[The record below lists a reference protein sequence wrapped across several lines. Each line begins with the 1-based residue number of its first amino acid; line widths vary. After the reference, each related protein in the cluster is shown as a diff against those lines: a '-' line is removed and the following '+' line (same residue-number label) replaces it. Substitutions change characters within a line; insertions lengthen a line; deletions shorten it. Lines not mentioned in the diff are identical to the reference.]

1 MHSFWHFENRWLI
14 TATLRMKTALS
25 VGTRASLMPAGSD
38 LPVIKTPEGI
48 PFIPGSSLKGVA
60 RAYVERLLRTVDKL
74 GQTHQDERLWA
85 CDPLDESEC
94 CVIAKC
100 CEHCENCKGNC
111 CHDCSRCKNC
121 MVKRAMQNNRLDD
134 EKLTQEIWQRSC
146 TACRLF
152 GSPWLASRISFQ
164 DAMLLNRESLLRLT
178 EIRDG
183 VGIDRD
189 LGSAKSGIKY
199 DFETVPAGAEF
210 GITIVVENADEW
222 EVGLLLLALEAMR
235 KGELPVGG
243 KTTRGPGWGEIVDLK
258 IQKVGKE
265 NLLDYLTGM
274 GQPAEILH
282 SELLQRLVTALQG
295 GSHA

>member
-25 VGTRASLMPAGSD
+25 VGARASLMPTGSD

-48 PFIPGSSLKGVA
+48 PFIPGSSLKGVV
-60 RAYVERLLRTVDKL
+60 RAYVERLLRTMDELK
-74 GQTHQDERLWA
+74 QTHRGERLWA
-85 CDPLDESEC
+85 CDPLDDAQR
-94 CVIAKC
+94 CVSGERKKTLWEEAQ
-100 CEHCENCKGNC
+100 E
-111 CHDCSRCKNC
+111 
-121 MVKRAMQNNRLDD
+121 DD
-134 EKLTQEIWQRSC
+134 ARFTELLWQHSC

-164 DAMLLNRESLLRLT
+164 DAMLTNRDSLIRLT
-178 EIRDG
+178 EVRDG

-189 LGSAKSGIKY
+189 LGSAKPKIKY

-210 GITIVVENADEW
+210 GITIVVENAEEW

-243 KTTRGPGWGEIVDLK
+243 KTTRGPGWGELVELTIRK
-258 IQKVGKE
+258 IGRE
-265 NLLDYLTGM
+265 NLLDYLTGA
-274 GQPAEILH
+274 GQPPAVSH
-282 SELLQRLVTALQG
+282 SELLQGLVAALKEG

>member
-1 MHSFWHFENRWLI
+1 MHSFWRFENRWLI

-25 VGTRASLMPAGSD
+25 VGARASLMPAGSD

-48 PFIPGSSLKGVA
+48 PYIPGSSLKGVV
-60 RAYVERLLRTVDKL
+60 RSYIERILRTMDQI
-74 GQTHQDERLWA
+74 GQTHQGERLWA
-85 CDPLDESEC
+85 CDPLDEKNR
-94 CVIAKC
+94 CV
-100 CEHCENCKGNC
+100 
-111 CHDCSRCKNC
+111 SREQK
-121 MVKRAMQNNRLDD
+121 KTLWEQAGEDD
-134 EKLTQEIWQRSC
+134 VRFTELVWQHSC

-152 GSPWLASRISFQ
+152 GSPWLASRVSFQ
-164 DAMLLNRESLLRLT
+164 DAMLSNRDSLLRLT

-189 LGSAKSGIKY
+189 LGSAKPKIKY
-199 DFETVPAGAEF
+199 DFEAVPRGAEF
-210 GITIVVENADEW
+210 DLTLVVENAEEW

-243 KTTRGPGWGEIVDLK
+243 KTTRGPGWGTIVDLK

-265 NLLDYLTGM
+265 NLRDYLAGT
-274 GQPAEILH
+274 GQPAEISP